1 MEGAHSGR
9 AADRFSP
16 AYSQIVRPLQEHRL
30 VTQQRQDLELAPS
43 ARVPGLV
50 GGPRQALFRVESLQE
65 RRTLWLGRQTISL
78 GLPSAVTSVA
88 STILLCAAALLVAF
102 GTYARRETLHGVMLP
117 SAGLVEVAA
126 PAAGWVETL
135 HVAEGDP
142 VASGTP
148 LYTLNTD
155 LTTRGGGAHQR
166 IVQSLQAERVILEE
180 QIARKSE
187 LANQEETHLQQ
198 KMQNLTDQIRQMYA
212 QIAVKQGFV
221 TTLAK
226 DFADYTRYL
235 KTGIGNLNEKNI
247 QQQNW
252 MRSEDDLQDLKSR
265 SLRLA
270 GDRLDTQTKLD
281 TLRLNTAN
289 EIDQLRSKISEIDQR
304 IADAEVKHAAEIVSS
319 AAGRVTAVAAQPG
332 QVVQAGARM
341 VTIVPEGGKLEAQLL
356 APSTSVGF
364 IPTGARVLLRYA
376 AFPYQKFGSYWGTVT
391 EISRAS
397 LQPEELKT
405 FVPSIPD
412 ADKSKTFYKVVV
424 VPDNPNVMAYGREQP
439 VEVSMQVEAGVLLEP
454 RAIYE
459 WILEPLYGFQ
469 G

>member
-1 MEGAHSGR
+1 M
-9 AADRFSP
+9 
-16 AYSQIVRPLQEHRL
+16 
-30 VTQQRQDLELAPS
+30 TQQRQDLELAPA
-43 ARVPGLV
+43 ARVLGVV
-50 GGPRQALFRVESLQE
+50 GGPRQTLFRVESLQE

-78 GLPSAVTSVA
+78 GLPSAVMSVA

-117 SAGLVEVAA
+117 STGLVEVAA

-135 HVAEGDP
+135 HVAEGDT
-142 VASGTP
+142 VASGTR

-155 LTTRGGGAHQR
+155 LTTRDGGAHQR
-166 IVQSLQAERVILEE
+166 ILQSLQAERAILEE
-180 QIARKSE
+180 QIARKNE

-198 KMQNLTDQIRQMYA
+198 KMQNLTDQIQQMDV

-226 DFADYTRYL
+226 DFADYTRYM

-252 MRSEDDLQDLKSR
+252 MRSEDDLQELKSR
-265 SLRLA
+265 SLRLE

-289 EIDQLRSKISEIDQR
+289 EIDQLRSKISEIDQQ
-304 IADAEVKHAAEIVSS
+304 IANAEVKHAAEIVSS
-319 AAGRVTAVAAQPG
+319 AAGRVTAIAAQPG

-341 VTIVPEGGKLEAQLL
+341 LTIVPGGREAG
-356 APSTSVGF
+356 S
-364 IPTGARVLLRYA
+364 GAAGAQHLGGLHPLRATRVLLRYA

-412 ADKSKTFYKVVV
+412 D
-424 VPDNPNVMAYGREQP
+424 R
-439 VEVSMQVEAGVLLEP
+439 QVEDLLQGRGRARQPERDGLRARTARRGQHAGGSWRAARSP
-454 RAIYE
+454 RRSTN
-459 WILEPLYGFQ
+459 GFSNRSTAST